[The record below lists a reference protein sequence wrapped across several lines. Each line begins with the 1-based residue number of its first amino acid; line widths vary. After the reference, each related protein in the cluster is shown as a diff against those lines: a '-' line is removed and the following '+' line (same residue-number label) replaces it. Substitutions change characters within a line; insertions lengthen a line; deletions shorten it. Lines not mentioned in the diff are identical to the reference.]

1 MSAKAVEGAVASGG
15 DAGVGLVDDA
25 EAGIAAGVGVEDE
38 VGAVLA
44 AVVGAEAFPVGEG
57 LREDGIEAFLQ
68 VRRHVVDGHNHGEEG
83 RLPFFLGWR
92 YRVCLWFHNMLSV
105 AKMGIVRLTLGETYC
120 NVRGKFTQER
130 RLQIEDLLAT
140 HGTARIGELESVQ
153 GFAPMHTKVFGKQG
167 HPKTF
172 TLCSKDPSIS
182 LLSNTLPVLPKIDA
196 SKSTYNPRK
205 LRFSRHQ
212 NRFHKHY

>member
-68 VRRHVVDGHNHGEEG
+68 
-83 RLPFFLGWR
+83 
-92 YRVCLWFHNMLSV
+92 
-105 AKMGIVRLTLGETYC
+105 TL
-120 NVRGKFTQER
+120 
-130 RLQIEDLLAT
+130 
-140 HGTARIGELESVQ
+140 
-153 GFAPMHTKVFGKQG
+153 
-167 HPKTF
+167 
-172 TLCSKDPSIS
+172 
-182 LLSNTLPVLPKIDA
+182 
-196 SKSTYNPRK
+196 
-205 LRFSRHQ
+205 
-212 NRFHKHY
+212 